1 MNWKNEYRSLFW
13 IAGIFLLIYF
23 VPWDTPKLLSGIG
36 AALHLLQWYAREHV
50 ILCLLPALFIAGA
63 IAVFISQTAVVKYFG
78 STAKKWKSYLVAS
91 LSGTILA
98 VCSCTILPLFA
109 GIYKRGA
116 GIGPATT
123 FLYSGPAINI
133 LAIILTARILGL
145 ELGIARI
152 VGAILFAVIIGLLM
166 HLIFRKD
173 EKTRTEAQMMIP
185 EESTEHSMW
194 QTVFHFLIMIAILVS
209 ATVSKPQIQEG
220 LWPLLY
226 QIKWLI
232 TAALAVIFS
241 LSLIYLSKIKP
252 WHVCLAALPV
262 VLVYVLM
269 PENPVLVFLVA
280 LIALSVVLS
289 VNPGEPQGWMQETWG
304 FTKQIVPL
312 LAAGVLFAG
321 FFLGSP
327 HGQEGIIPG
336 HWVARLVGGNSL
348 FANLFASLVGALMY
362 FATLTEVPILEGLI
376 QNGMGKGPALA
387 LLLAGPALSL
397 PNMLVIKSVIGLKKT
412 LVFVILVVAMA
423 TITGLLY
430 GTFF

>member
-1 MNWKNEYRSLFW
+1 MNWKNEYKSLFW
-13 IAGIFLLIYF
+13 IVGIFLLVYF
-23 VPWDTPKLLSGIG
+23 VPWDTPKLMSGIG
-36 AALHLLQWYAREHV
+36 AALYLLQWYAREHV

-63 IAVFISQTAVVKYFG
+63 IAVFISQAAVIKYFG
-78 STAKKWKSYLVAS
+78 TTAKKWKSYLVAS

-152 VGAILFAVIIGLLM
+152 IGAIIFAVIIGLLM
-166 HLIFRKD
+166 HFIFRGD
-173 EKTRTEAQMMIP
+173 EKTRTETHLMIP
-185 EESTEHSMW
+185 EEARGRSMG

-209 ATVSKPQIQEG
+209 ATLSKPQIPEG
-220 LWPLLY
+220 LWSLLY
-226 QIKWLI
+226 QLKWLI
-232 TAALAVIFS
+232 TAVLAVIFS
-241 LSLIYLSKIKP
+241 LSLIYFSKIKP
-252 WHVCLAALPV
+252 WYIFLAVLPV
-262 VLVYVLM
+262 VVVYVFV
-269 PENPVLVFLVA
+269 PENPILVFSVA
-280 LIALSVVLS
+280 IIALSIVLS
-289 VNPGEPQGWMQETWG
+289 VNPGESQTWMQETWG

-312 LAAGVLFAG
+312 LAAGILFAG
-321 FFLGSP
+321 FFLGTP
-327 HGQEGIIPG
+327 YGQEGIIPG
-336 HWVARLVGGNSL
+336 HWVAGLVGGNSL
-348 FANLFASLVGALMY
+348 FANFFASLVGALMY

-430 GTFF
+430 GIFF